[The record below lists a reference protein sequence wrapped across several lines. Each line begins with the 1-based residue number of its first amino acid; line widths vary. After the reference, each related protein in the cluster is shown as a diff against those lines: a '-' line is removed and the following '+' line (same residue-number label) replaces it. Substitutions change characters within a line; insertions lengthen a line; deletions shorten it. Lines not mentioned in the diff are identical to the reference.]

1 VRTHNAINAAVSK
14 PEDDPDYEA
23 RKERQAKAFAE
34 VRAERE
40 GAAKQAQSK

>member
-1 VRTHNAINAAVSK
+1 MRTHQEIAEAVSR

-23 RKERQAKAFAE
+23 RKERQARAFAE

-40 GAAKQAQSK
+40 AAQKR